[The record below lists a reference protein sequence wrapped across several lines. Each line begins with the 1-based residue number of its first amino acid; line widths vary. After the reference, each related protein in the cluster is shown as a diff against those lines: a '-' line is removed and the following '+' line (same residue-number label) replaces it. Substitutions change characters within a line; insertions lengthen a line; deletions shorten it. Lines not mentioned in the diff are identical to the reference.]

1 MVPILSSLRLDSVI
15 SWSWFAITAPLWIPL
30 CLLVPLLVFAP
41 IGVYVQYSSAKDDP
55 QLIMQA
61 RATCMGCLATTVFL
75 GCIASSGGMLFGKL
89 DGMTASWSYQQAMIP
104 LYVFE
109 GVLLLTYVGVPLR
122 AAAEG
127 LLWKGLRVAFVVLLA
142 MRLDGANVWWMAVLS
157 PLVAWVLTTSSTKID
172 ACAAALHSPEHGLI
186 SVIFDSEC

>member
-1 MVPILSSLRLDSVI
+1 
-15 SWSWFAITAPLWIPL
+15 
-30 CLLVPLLVFAP
+30 
-41 IGVYVQYSSAKDDP
+41 
-55 QLIMQA
+55 
-61 RATCMGCLATTVFL
+61 MGCLATTVFL

-157 PLVAWVLTTSSTKID
+157 PLVAWVLTTPSTKIK
-172 ACAAALHSPEHGLI
+172 ACAAALHSPEHGLR